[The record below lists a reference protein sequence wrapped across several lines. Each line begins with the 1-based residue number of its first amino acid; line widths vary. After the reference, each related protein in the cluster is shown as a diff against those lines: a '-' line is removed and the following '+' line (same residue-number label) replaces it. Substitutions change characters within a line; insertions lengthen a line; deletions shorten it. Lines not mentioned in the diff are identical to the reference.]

1 MSLHG
6 RYITDYARGEIV
18 NDPVLLRTMHE
29 DRKSVFIDTL
39 KWPLKA
45 QGSLEIDEFDHADA
59 VYLAGKDFSGSHRA
73 SIRLLDTEDRHM
85 LGDLF
90 PFLCE
95 GEIPRGPHIKEV
107 TRYTPSPRAKASER
121 LIWRNMMARAVIEY
135 GLLTGI
141 RAYTAV
147 CDISFLSQLLAV
159 GWRCDP
165 LGLPQ
170 CIDGSVIGAFIFYV
184 EEESLSKFKHS
195 WRYPRSAY
203 AVMPKELQHAA

>member
-1 MSLHG
+1 MSLNA
-6 RYITDYARGEIV
+6 RYITDYTRSEIV
-18 NDPVLLRTMHE
+18 SDAGLLRTMHE

-39 KWPLKA
+39 QWPLTA

-59 VYLAGKDFSGSHRA
+59 VYLAGKDYTGVHRA
-73 SIRLLDTEDRHM
+73 SIRLLDTEGRHM
-85 LGDLF
+85 LADLF
-90 PFLCE
+90 PYLCE
-95 GEIPRGPHIKEV
+95 GEIPRGPDIKEV

-147 CDISFLSQLLAV
+147 CDISFLSQLLSV

-170 CIDGSVIGAFIFYV
+170 SIDGSAIGAFIFYV
-184 EEESLSKFKHS
+184 EEDSLSKFKQS
-195 WRYPRSAY
+195 WRYPRTAY
-203 AVMPKELQHAA
+203 SVTPKELQHAA